1 MANIKVVTDTSCNFT
16 REEVDNYGLIIIPLR
31 IQIGKEIFKERED
44 SRYDMVTLAYK
55 INSERLLPKVI
66 NPSVD
71 EFFKVYSS
79 IYPRYGSVLSIHISS
94 GITDIIDR
102 AKNTQS
108 LLYDANINILDLPL
122 LEVGLKPL
130 IIKSCHMVSYSKIPA
145 QSLISVLNSL
155 SSRFFTF
162 IIADN
167 LSFVLT
173 NTNFRGKSPP
183 LFSFNETKFRY
194 LFSVSGGKLYFI
206 GRYPVNQIIDS
217 VIRVMETIVKEKK
230 IYAKFLYALEKD
242 FTFTFAEVL
251 SSKFDTEIVGLE
263 EMSLSSMCRFGAHSI
278 FVGFSFDEEF
288 FKESLSSKE
297 SF

>member
-1 MANIKVVTDTSCNFT
+1 MANVKIVTDTSCNFS
-16 REEVDNYGLIIIPLR
+16 REEVDDHGLIVIPLK
-31 IQIGKEIFKERED
+31 IQAGKDIFREKED

-94 GITDIIDR
+94 GITDIVDR
-102 AKNTQS
+102 AISTKS
-108 LLYDANINILDLPL
+108 LLYDASINILSLPL
-122 LEVGLKPL
+122 LEIGLKPL
-130 IIKSCHMVSYSKIPA
+130 ILKACNVISYGKTPV
-145 QSLISVLNSL
+145 QSLISELNAL

-162 IIADN
+162 IISDN
-167 LSFVLT
+167 LNFVLT
-173 NTNFRGKSPP
+173 NTNFKGKKPP
-183 LFSFNETKFRY
+183 IISFNEAKYRY
-194 LFSVSGGKLYFI
+194 LFSVSGGMLYFI
-206 GRYPVNQIIDS
+206 GKYPVNQIIDS
-217 VIRVMETIVKEKK
+217 VIRVIETIVKEKK

-251 SSKFDTEIVGLE
+251 SSKFDAEIVGLE

-278 FVGFSFDEEF
+278 FLGFTFDEEF
-288 FKESLSSKE
+288 FKKSTDKQEKI
-297 SF
+297 